1 MIKKIQYLLSIYR
14 TLASSGT
21 RETLNFFEKNNNNF
35 KRLKFRTNQK
45 VFDWKIPYEWEIKDS
60 FIQNI
65 KTKKKYAEFKKDKLH
80 VVSYSKKI
88 DKIMSLNDLKK
99 KIYTNPNYK
108 SSIPYVTSYYKKDWG
123 ICMSENYKKK
133 LPKGDYRVVIE
144 STFKKGFMEMTHAVI
159 KGKSKQEIMF
169 SSYICHPLY
178 GK

>member
-65 KTKKKYAEFKKDKLH
+65 KTKKKYAEFKKTNF
-80 VVSYSKKI
+80 
-88 DKIMSLNDLKK
+88 MSLAIQKN
-99 KIYTNPNYK
+99 
-108 SSIPYVTSYYKKDWG
+108 
-123 ICMSENYKKK
+123 
-133 LPKGDYRVVIE
+133 R
-144 STFKKGFMEMTHAVI
+144 
-159 KGKSKQEIMF
+159 
-169 SSYICHPLY
+169 
-178 GK
+178 